1 MWITL
6 PSSSELISA
15 VGNYTGAIFGQLLPI
30 ALAVAGLIIAPL
42 FVRLLAK
49 SVVNAVQRLTGKG
62 RVGKGG
68 AKKRVA

>member
-6 PSSSELISA
+6 PSSSDLINS
-15 VGNYTGAIFGQLLPI
+15 VGQYSGAIFGELLPI
-30 ALAVAGLIIAPL
+30 ALAVAGLIVAPL
-42 FVRLLAK
+42 IVRLLAK

-62 RVGKGG
+62 RVGGK